1 MADRPVRHFTAAAR
15 LWAEQR
21 SILLTQLLIRLFV
34 RNYQKV
40 NDRKVRAA
48 YGNLACTVGL
58 LCNIA
63 LFLGK
68 FLVGTLFGSVA
79 IAADGFNNLSDAS
92 SSLVSLV
99 GFRLGARPA
108 DSEHPYGHARY
119 EYLAGLAV
127 SVMILVIGVELL
139 KESVVKTLNPTPV
152 EFRWLAVAV
161 LVVSILVKLWLSRF
175 NRKIGDRIRSE
186 TLRATAADAR
196 NDVISTAVVLA
207 ATAAVRLTGLD
218 RIDGLMGI
226 GVALFILYSGVGLVR
241 DTLNPLLG
249 AAPDPALVEYIE
261 QKALGYPGVLG
272 VHDLMV
278 HDYGPGSR
286 LASLHI
292 EMDAAADVMHSH
304 DLIDSIERDFLV
316 QDGLIV
322 TIHYDPVVV
331 GDPHV
336 EELKAFLAEAVRRLE
351 PRANIHDVRIVP
363 GPTHTNVIFDCA
375 VPAEY
380 VTDKERRGVKLLAAL
395 REEVKKKWPDHFCV
409 IRLEPDYAGHHEE
422 LQK

>member
-1 MADRPVRHFTAAAR
+1 M
-15 LWAEQR
+15 
-21 SILLTQLLIRLFV
+21 TQLLIRIFIK
-34 RNYQKV
+34 NAQKV
-40 NDRKVRAA
+40 HDKRVRAA
-48 YGNLACTVGL
+48 YGNLACMVGL
-58 LCNIA
+58 LCNAA

-79 IAADGFNNLSDAS
+79 IAADGINNLSDAGS
-92 SSLVSLV
+92 NLVSLV

-108 DSEHPYGHARY
+108 DSGHPYGHARY
-119 EYLAGLAV
+119 EYLAGLVV

-139 KESVVKTLNPTPV
+139 KESALKTLHPTPV
-152 EFRWLAVAV
+152 SFSWLTVAV
-161 LVVSILVKLWLSRF
+161 LAASIGVKLWMSRF
-175 NRKIGDRIRSE
+175 NWQIGDLIQSE

-196 NDVISTAVVLA
+196 NDVLSTAAVLA
-207 ATAAVRLTGLD
+207 ASAAVRLTGLD
-218 RIDGLMGI
+218 RIDGLMGLC
-226 GVALFILYSGVGLVR
+226 VAGFILYSGVGLVR
-241 DTLNPLLG
+241 DTLDPLLG
-249 AAPDPALVEYIE
+249 AAPDPELVAYIE
-261 QKALGYPGVLG
+261 SKALGYPGVLG

-278 HDYGPGSR
+278 HDYGPGNR

-292 EMDAAADVMHSH
+292 EMDASADVMQSH

-322 TIHYDPVVV
+322 TIHFDPVVV

-336 EELKAFLAEAVRRLE
+336 QELKEFLSAAVRRLE

-380 VTDKERRGVKLLAAL
+380 VTDKERRGAKLLAAL
-395 REEVKKKWPDHFCV
+395 RGEVKQKWPDHFCV
-409 IRLEPDYAGHHEE
+409 IRLEPDYAGHHE
-422 LQK
+422 